1 MAEQETVAKISE
13 KQLEDIRK
21 ITGDLNQVLNQ
32 IGYLEIQKFGLKTQF
47 AKMSE
52 DSEKFKK
59 ELEEEFGPI
68 NIDLATGE
76 YTIVE
81 QKEEEVKS

>member
-13 KQLEDIRK
+13 KQLKDIKK
-21 ITGDLNQVLNQ
+21 IQGDLNQVLNQ
-32 IGYLEIQKFGLKTQF
+32 IGYLEVQKSGLKTQF
-47 AKMSE
+47 AKMNE

-59 ELEEEFGPI
+59 ELEDEFGPI

-81 QKEEEVKS
+81 PEEKK

>member
-1 MAEQETVAKISE
+1 MAEQETAAKISE
-13 KQLEDIRK
+13 KQLKDIRK
-21 ITGDLNQVLNQ
+21 IQGDLNQVLNQ
-32 IGYLEIQKFGLKTQF
+32 IGYLEVQKSGLKQQF
-47 AKMSE
+47 AKINE

-68 NIDLATGE
+68 NIDLGTGE

-81 QKEEEVKS
+81 PEEKK

>member
-1 MAEQETVAKISE
+1 MAEQETAAKISE
-13 KQLEDIRK
+13 KQLKDIRK
-21 ITGDLNQVLNQ
+21 IQGDLNQVLNQ
-32 IGYLEIQKFGLKTQF
+32 IGYLEVQKSGLKTQF
-47 AKMSE
+47 AKMNE

-59 ELEEEFGPI
+59 ELEDEFGPI

-81 QKEEEVKS
+81 PEEKK

>member
-13 KQLEDIRK
+13 KQLKDIKK
-21 ITGDLNQVLNQ
+21 IQGDLNQVLNQ
-32 IGYLEIQKFGLKTQF
+32 IGYLKVQKSGLKTQF
-47 AKMSE
+47 AKINE

-59 ELEEEFGPI
+59 ELEDEYGPI

-81 QKEEEVKS
+81 PEEKK

>member
-13 KQLEDIRK
+13 KQLKDIKK
-21 ITGDLNQVLNQ
+21 IQGDLNQVLNQ
-32 IGYLEIQKFGLKTQF
+32 IGYLEVQKSGLKTQF
-47 AKMSE
+47 AKINE

-59 ELEEEFGPI
+59 ELEDEYGPI

-81 QKEEEVKS
+81 PEEKK

>member
-21 ITGDLNQVLNQ
+21 ITGDLNQILNQ

>member
-1 MAEQETVAKISE
+1 MVEQETVAKISE

-21 ITGDLNQVLNQ
+21 ITGDLNQILNQ
-32 IGYLEIQKFGLKTQF
+32 IGYLEIQKSGLKTQF
-47 AKMSE
+47 AKINE

-59 ELEEEFGPI
+59 ELEDEFGPI

-81 QKEEEVKS
+81 PEEKK

>member
-32 IGYLEIQKFGLKTQF
+32 IGYLEVQKDVIKAKF
-47 AKMSE
+47 AKMNE

-59 ELEEEFGPI
+59 ELEDEFGPI

-81 QKEEEVKS
+81 PEEKK

>member
-13 KQLEDIRK
+13 KQLKDIKK
-21 ITGDLNQVLNQ
+21 IQGDLNQVLNQ
-32 IGYLEIQKFGLKTQF
+32 IGYLEIQKSGLKTQF
-47 AKMSE
+47 AKINE

-59 ELEEEFGPI
+59 ELEDEYGPI

-81 QKEEEVKS
+81 PEEKK